1 MKDCIIA
8 VDTGTTS
15 MRGILFSPEGRILHI
30 SQIQNPPSYLPGGLV
45 EQATNSWKRALPA
58 VLAETTTAAREQG
71 LRVAALSLSSNRSVV
86 IPVDEA
92 GQPLHPAIMWQDL
105 RTEGLCKMLAEHA
118 PEVYARSGL
127 PITSVFS
134 AVKMRWLRDHQPEI
148 FARTAKFIGVQ
159 DYLTHLLTGD
169 FVTDRSMASR
179 TNLYNLENREWDSVL
194 LGIFGLPASK
204 LCRLINPG
212 ETAGVLATGMANA
225 TGLEPGIPV
234 ISAGGDQQCAALG
247 MGLLGT
253 QDVVAN
259 TGTGSYVIS
268 LTDKP
273 LHDAKMRLFCNVS
286 AIPGKFVVEATIPA
300 SGVVY
305 RWFAENFYD
314 SSNTSSN
321 TGTEAFSRV
330 NAEVEATPPGA
341 EGVVLLPHFTGA
353 GAPRWNSQAS
363 GAFYGISLS
372 TSRGHLARA
381 VLEGIAAEMSENLSL
396 MEELTGPKE
405 RVYISGG
412 LTRFSGF
419 NHILADMFGKPVYV
433 AQDAEATATGAW
445 MNAAVHL
452 GHYSTFALAHEAAS
466 HPAVNRASASPQAG
480 SQCNSFDP
488 DPTRLG
494 IYQELL
500 ARRARLYDALAP
512 MRH

>member
-30 SQIQNPPSYLPGGLV
+30 SQIQNPPWYLPGGLV
-45 EQATNSWKRALPA
+45 EQATDSWKQALPA
-58 VLAETTTAAREQG
+58 VLAETAAAARTRN
-71 LRVAALSLSSNRSVV
+71 LHVAALSLSSNRSVV

-105 RTEGLCKMLAEHA
+105 RTEDLCKMLADHA

-159 DYLTHLLTGD
+159 DYLMHLLTGN

-179 TNLYNLENREWDSVL
+179 TNLYNLENREWDPAL
-194 LGIFGLPASK
+194 LEIFGLPASK
-204 LCRLINPG
+204 LCRLIDPG
-212 ETAGVLATGMANA
+212 TTAGALGTGIARA

-247 MGLLGT
+247 MGLLST
-253 QDVVAN
+253 RDVVAN

-268 LTDKP
+268 LADKP

-314 SSNTSSN
+314 SGSPSS
-321 TGTEAFSRV
+321 ESFSRV
-330 NAEVEATPPGA
+330 NAEVDATPPGA
-341 EGVVLLPHFTGA
+341 EGALLLPHFTGA
-353 GAPRWNSQAS
+353 GAPRWNSKAS

-372 TSRGHLARA
+372 TTRGHLARA
-381 VLEGIAAEMSENLSL
+381 VLEGIAAEMAENLVL
-396 MEELTGPKE
+396 MEELTGPKQ
-405 RVYISGG
+405 RVFISGG

-419 NHILADMFGKPVYV
+419 NRILADMFGKPVFV

-445 MNAAVHL
+445 INAAVHL
-452 GHYSTFALAHEAAS
+452 GHFADHAQAYNAANHSSGAPQAAS
-466 HPAVNRASASPQAG
+466 QG
-480 SQCNSFDP
+480 NSFEP
-488 DPTRLG
+488 DATRHG

-500 ARRARLYDALAP
+500 SRRARLYDSLAP
-512 MRH
+512 MRA

>member
-45 EQATNSWKRALPA
+45 EQATDSWKLALPS
-58 VLAETTTAAREQG
+58 VLAETAAAAKSQD

-92 GQPLHPAIMWQDL
+92 GLPLHPAIMWQDL
-105 RTEGLCKMLAEHA
+105 RTEGLCKALVYRA

-134 AVKMRWLRDHQPEI
+134 AVKMRWLRDHKPEI
-148 FARTAKFIGVQ
+148 FARTAKFFGVQ
-159 DYLTHLLTGD
+159 DYLMHLLTGD

-179 TNLYNLENREWDSVL
+179 TNLYNLEYREWDPTL
-194 LGIFGLPASK
+194 LEIFGLPASK
-204 LCRLINPG
+204 LCPLMDPG
-212 ETAGVLATGMANA
+212 ETAGILTTGMAGA

-247 MGLLGT
+247 MGLLSNT
-253 QDVVAN
+253 DVVAN

-268 LTDKP
+268 LADKP
-273 LHDAKMRLFCNVS
+273 LHDDKMRLFCNVS

-314 SSNTSSN
+314 SRS
-321 TGTEAFSRV
+321 TGSEAFGRV
-330 NAEVEATPPGA
+330 NAEVDAAPPGA
-341 EGVVLLPHFTGA
+341 EGTILLPHFTGA
-353 GAPRWNSQAS
+353 GAPRWDSKAS
-363 GAFYGISLS
+363 GTFYGISLS

-381 VLEGIAAEMSENLSL
+381 VLEGIAAEMAENLNL
-396 MEELTGPKE
+396 MEELTGPKA
-405 RVYISGG
+405 RVFIAGG

-419 NHILADMFGKPVYV
+419 NHILADMFGKLVSV
-433 AQDAEATATGAW
+433 ALDAEATATGAW
-445 MNAAVHL
+445 INAAVHL
-452 GHYSTFALAHEAAS
+452 GHYPSHALAHEAAS
-466 HPAVNRASASPQAG
+466 RPSASSKAI
-480 SQCNSFDP
+480 SQDNSFEP
-488 DPTRLG
+488 DAIRHT
-494 IYQELL
+494 IYLDLL
-500 ARRARLYDALAP
+500 ARRSRLYDALAP
-512 MRH
+512 MRT

>member
-15 MRGILFSPEGRILHI
+15 MRAVLFSPEGHILQI

-45 EQATNSWKRALPA
+45 EQATDSWKLALPA
-58 VLAETTTAAREQG
+58 VLTETASAARVQG
-71 LRVAALSLSSNRSVV
+71 LRMAALSLSSNRSVV

-105 RTEGLCKMLAEHA
+105 RTEGLCKILADHA

-134 AVKMRWLRDHQPEI
+134 AVKMRWLRDHQPDI

-159 DYLTHLLTGD
+159 DYLMHLLTGD

-179 TNLYNLENREWDSVL
+179 TNLYNLENRDWDPVL
-194 LGIFGLPASK
+194 LDIFGLPASK

-212 ETAGVLATGMANA
+212 ETAGMLASGMAGA

-247 MGLLGT
+247 MGLLST
-253 QDVVAN
+253 RDVVAN

-268 LTDKP
+268 LADKP
-273 LHDAKMRLFCNVS
+273 LHDDKMRLFCNVS

-305 RWFAENFYD
+305 RWFLENFYD
-314 SSNTSSN
+314 SASAGAGVFNKI
-321 TGTEAFSRV
+321 
-330 NAEVEATPPGA
+330 NAEADAAPPGA
-341 EGVVLLPHFTGA
+341 DGAILLPHFTGA
-353 GAPRWNSQAS
+353 GAPRWNSKAN

-381 VLEGIAAEMSENLSL
+381 VLEGIAAEMAENLSL
-396 MEELTGPKE
+396 MEELTGPKV
-405 RVYISGG
+405 RVFVSGG

-419 NHILADMFGKPVYV
+419 NHILADMFGKPVSV

-445 MNAAVHL
+445 INAAVHL
-452 GHYSTFALAHEAAS
+452 GHFASHAQAHEAAS
-466 HPAVNRASASPQAG
+466 RPTGNQG
-480 SQCNSFDP
+480 TSFEP
-488 DPTRLG
+488 DVTRHS
-494 IYQELL
+494 IYQDLL
-500 ARRARLYDALAP
+500 ARRSRLYDALAP
-512 MRH
+512 MRN

>member
-15 MRGILFSPEGRILHI
+15 MRAILFSPEGRILHT

-45 EQATNSWKRALPA
+45 EQEPASWKRALPA
-58 VLAETTTAAREQG
+58 VLAETAAAAQTKG
-71 LRVAALSLSSNRSVV
+71 FRVSALSLSSNRSVV
-86 IPVDEA
+86 IPVDET

-105 RTEGLCKMLAEHA
+105 RTEELCRMLADRA

-148 FARTAKFIGVQ
+148 FARTARFIGVQ
-159 DYLTHLLTGD
+159 DYLMHLLTGE

-179 TNLYNLENREWDSVL
+179 TNLYNLENRDWDPAL
-194 LGIFGLPASK
+194 LEIFGLPASR
-204 LCRLINPG
+204 LCRLIDPG
-212 ETAGVLATGMANA
+212 EATGKLTTGMAGA
-225 TGLEPGIPV
+225 SGLEPGIPV

-247 MGLLGT
+247 MGLLST
-253 QDVVAN
+253 KDVVAN

-268 LTDKP
+268 LADRP
-273 LHDAKMRLFCNVS
+273 LQDAKMRLFCNVS

-305 RWFAENFYD
+305 RWFAENFYG
-314 SSNTSSN
+314 SSSASSN
-321 TGTEAFSRV
+321 TGAEAFRTV

-341 EGVVLLPHFTGA
+341 DGAILLPHFTGA
-353 GAPRWNSQAS
+353 GAPRWNSKAS

-381 VLEGIAAEMSENLSL
+381 ILEGVGAEMAENLSL

-405 RVYISGG
+405 QVFISGG
-412 LTRFSGF
+412 LTRFRGF
-419 NHILADMFGKPVYV
+419 NHILADMFGKPVFV

-445 MNAAVHL
+445 MNAVVHL
-452 GHYSTFALAHEAAS
+452 GYYPNHAQAHEAA
-466 HPAVNRASASPQAG
+466 NRPVG
-480 SQCNSFDP
+480 SSQTTSQSNPFEPNPVCHE
-488 DPTRLG
+488 
-494 IYQELL
+494 IYQDLL
-500 ARRARLYDALAP
+500 SRRARLYDALAP
-512 MRH
+512 MRI